1 MEFVMEPFMW
11 LGIVALFLVIE
22 AVTVGLTT
30 IWFAG
35 GALVAAVASGLGA
48 SQAVQWILFFCRVG
62 DTSDF
67 YQTSGGT
74 VYEQRRRA
82 D

>member
-1 MEFVMEPFMW
+1 MLYGREEFHGVCY
-11 LGIVALFLVIE
+11 GTIHVAWNCGAFLVIE

-48 SQAVQWILFFCRVG
+48 SQAVQWILFLPCR
-62 DTSDF
+62 
-67 YQTSGGT
+67 
-74 VYEQRRRA
+74 
-82 D
+82 

>member
-35 GALVAAVASGLGA
+35 GALVAAVASGLGPVRQF
-48 SQAVQWILFFCRVG
+48 SGSCFCRVG